1 MVELSVKACW
11 EWFERILKPLVTLSI
26 LILIATL
33 VYEFGMPLFTGPL
46 SEKEI
51 HLLHDIEMVAIV
63 ILAVEIAIAL
73 WKAENM
79 VKYLYENWL
88 MIVSLIPFASSVRLL
103 RFLKI
108 VRTQGGVVLKLI
120 KIWFHGSR
128 VIRLIRPIIFFYNKW
143 KKAKAKS
150 EKKNGKKSKK

>member
-1 MVELSVKACW
+1 MLKKLW
-11 EWFERILKPLVTLSI
+11 HGFEGILGPLVTISI
-26 LILIATL
+26 LVLIFTL
-33 VYEFGMPLFTGPL
+33 LYEYVGPFFVGPL

-51 HLLHDIEMVAIV
+51 HLLHDIEIVAIV
-63 ILAVEIAIAL
+63 ILAVEICIAL
-73 WKAENM
+73 WKAKDKK
-79 VKYLYENWL
+79 KYLMENWL
-88 MIVSLIPFASSVRLL
+88 MILSLVPFASSVRLL
-103 RFLKI
+103 RFLKV
-108 VRTQGGVVLKLI
+108 VRVQGGTALKLI